1 MINATVELFLSQYF
15 VITASVGKFIDCH
28 KDLFIR
34 LSRVFFLD
42 GDAANKLFEL
52 CDGEVVRGIVT
63 EQDYWRHQRLHIYS
77 LLTDD
82 KAKINEEQEEIIRVK
97 GNALASAA
105 KQKLTFNPEA
115 SRNAEYSTLLTAAN
129 NGSLIALK
137 IIGFLQCEGLFL
149 DKNVD
154 AGIKNFSKA
163 ANWNDCAATLA
174 LLYYDK
180 TNRRYNASRLRIMVD
195 GAPFEEL
202 FDKAVQAYG
211 VTKTIDVPEV
221 RLLNRAF
228 NSAVLNREIY
238 IPMSA
243 RILYGDA
250 LSLKDKEKA
259 MFCGNSG
266 VLTALSDLPL
276 KLSQSLVTPIN
287 VSGVND
293 VALDRPAER
302 RKLTSA
308 LNNADLRAYEQY
320 RPLCLVSDS
329 PYVLNMYARAIYQ
342 QTVAC
347 HVEKINVAD
356 ISGYDL
362 EPTSNNIFV
371 RSIDEDAD
379 NRFLMFFVGNV
390 PDKTLEFVK
399 NFLQSSRRARFHLNS
414 PNVTLNLSAVLP
426 ICFSDKRNARQLEA
440 YCDVLQLSE
449 VSSSE
454 MANAVSD
461 IIDNKETLYGVSIAL
476 QGSVAEVFADCSVD
490 KAERLIDAVARD
502 HRKDGEIIIIS
513 RDAIAEYAFEGE
525 RKRIG
530 F

>member
-1 MINATVELFLSQYF
+1 MFNATVELFLSQYF
-15 VITASVGKFIDCH
+15 VITASVGKFIDNR
-28 KDLFIR
+28 KNLFKR
-34 LSRVFFLD
+34 LSRVFLLD
-42 GDAANKLFEL
+42 DDAANKLFAL
-52 CDGEVVRGIVT
+52 CDGEAVSEIVT
-63 EQDYWRHQRLHIYS
+63 EQDYLRHQRLNIYS
-77 LLTDD
+77 VLTGD
-82 KAKINEEQEEIIRVK
+82 KTTLSDEQEEIIRVK
-97 GNALASAA
+97 GNALTAAA
-105 KQKLTFNPEA
+105 KQKLAFNPEA
-115 SRNAEYSTLLTAAN
+115 SRNAEYSALVTAAN

-137 IIGFLQCEGLFL
+137 IIGFLQCEGFFL

-163 ANWNDCAATLA
+163 ANWNDCVATLA
-174 LLYYDK
+174 LLHYDK
-180 TNRRYNASRLRIMVD
+180 SNRRYNASRLRIMVD

-202 FDKAVQAYG
+202 GNAVKAYG
-211 VTKTIDVPEV
+211 ITKTVDVPEV
-221 RLLNRAF
+221 RLLNRGF

-238 IPMSA
+238 NPMSA
-243 RILYGDA
+243 RILYGDV

-259 MFCGNSG
+259 MFCGNPG

-276 KLSQSLVTPIN
+276 KLSQRKVTAVNVAGIN
-287 VSGVND
+287 A

-302 RKLTSA
+302 RKLASA
-308 LNNADLRAYEQY
+308 LNNTDLRAYEQY

-329 PYVLNMYARAIYQ
+329 PYVLNMYARAICQ
-342 QTVAC
+342 QTAAC
-347 HVEKINVAD
+347 HIEKINVAD

-371 RSIDEDAD
+371 RGIDEDAD

-390 PDKTLEFVK
+390 PDKTIEFVK
-399 NFLQSSRRARFHLNS
+399 NFLQSARRARFHLNT

-440 YCDVLQLSE
+440 YCDVVQLAD
-449 VSSSE
+449 VSANE

-461 IIDNKETLYGVSIAL
+461 IIEGKQTLYGVNIAL
-476 QGSVAEVFADCSVD
+476 QGSVDEVFADCSVD

-502 HRKDGEIIIIS
+502 HRKDGETITIS
-513 RDAIAEYAFEGE
+513 REAIAEYAFEGE

>member
-1 MINATVELFLSQYF
+1 MFNATVELFLSQYF
-15 VITASVGKFIDCH
+15 VIIASVDKFIDCH
-28 KDLFIR
+28 KDLFMR
-34 LSRVFFLD
+34 LSRVFLLD
-42 GDAANKLFEL
+42 DDVANKLFEL
-52 CDGEVVRGIVT
+52 VNGEAVREIVT

-77 LLTDD
+77 LITGD
-82 KAKINEEQEEIIRVK
+82 KTAVSEEQEEIIRVK
-97 GNALASAA
+97 GNALAAA
-105 KQKLTFNPEA
+105 SKQKLTLNPA
-115 SRNAEYSTLLTAAN
+115 SSRNAEYSALVTAAN

-149 DKNVD
+149 DRNVD
-154 AGIKNFSKA
+154 AGIKNFAKA
-163 ANWNDCAATLA
+163 ANWNDCVATLA
-174 LLYYDK
+174 LLHYDNA
-180 TNRRYNASRLRIMVD
+180 NRGYNASRLRIMVN
-195 GAPFEEL
+195 GAPYEEL
-202 FDKAVQAYG
+202 FDKAIKAYG
-211 VTKTIDVPEV
+211 VTKTVDVPEV

-228 NSAVLNREIY
+228 NSAVLNREFY
-238 IPMSA
+238 NPMSA
-243 RILYGDA
+243 RILYGDV

-259 MFCGNSG
+259 MFSGNSN

-276 KLSQSLVTPIN
+276 KLSHRTIAAVN
-287 VSGVND
+287 VANVNA
-293 VALDRPAER
+293 VALDRPVER
-302 RKLTSA
+302 RKLISA

-329 PYVLNMYARAIYQ
+329 PYVLNMYARAICQ
-342 QTVAC
+342 QTVGC

-371 RSIDEDAD
+371 RSVDEDAD
-379 NRFLMFFVGNV
+379 NRFLMFFVGKV

-426 ICFSDKRNARQLEA
+426 ICFADKRNARQLEA
-440 YCDVLQLSE
+440 YCDVVQLND
-449 VSSSE
+449 VSASE
-454 MANAVSD
+454 MGYAVSD
-461 IIDNKETLYGVSIAL
+461 IIDDKETLYGVSIEL
-476 QGSVAEVFADCSVD
+476 KGSAADVFADCSVD

-502 HRKDGEIIIIS
+502 HRKEGAIIAIS
-513 RDAIAEYAFEGE
+513 REAVAEYAFEGE